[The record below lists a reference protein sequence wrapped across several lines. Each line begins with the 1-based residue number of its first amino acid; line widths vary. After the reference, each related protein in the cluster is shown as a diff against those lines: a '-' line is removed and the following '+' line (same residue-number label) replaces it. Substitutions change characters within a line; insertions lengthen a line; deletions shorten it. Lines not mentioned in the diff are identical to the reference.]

1 MLILDGG
8 SAVSRFR
15 ISKLCDQ
22 VRENLP
28 SLKDLSARYLHVAL
42 TENRLSAKK
51 REILDRLLDYGVS
64 ANTLTTGLEIMVFPR
79 TGTIS
84 PWSTKAT
91 DIVHRCGL
99 TEIVRVERGVSWSVR
114 GELGLAAVKQ
124 HLIPL
129 LYDRMTE
136 SIISDRENLQK
147 LFSVSEPGKLTKI
160 EVLRGGQD
168 ALIEANERM
177 GFALSDDEIDYL
189 VEQYQGLGRDPTDAE
204 LMMFAQVNSEHCR
217 HKIFNAD
224 WVIDGEPMPDSLF
237 GMIRTTHERHKQGTL
252 VAYDDNAAV
261 IEGQTGCWF
270 LPDPMSGEFKRTAEP
285 LHILCKVAV
294 SYTHLRAHET

>member
-99 TEIVRVERGVSWSVR
+99 SEIIRVERGVSWSVR
-114 GELGLAAVKQ
+114 GE
-124 HLIPL
+124 
-129 LYDRMTE
+129 
-136 SIISDRENLQK
+136 
-147 LFSVSEPGKLTKI
+147 
-160 EVLRGGQD
+160 
-168 ALIEANERM
+168 
-177 GFALSDDEIDYL
+177 
-189 VEQYQGLGRDPTDAE
+189 
-204 LMMFAQVNSEHCR
+204 
-217 HKIFNAD
+217 
-224 WVIDGEPMPDSLF
+224 
-237 GMIRTTHERHKQGTL
+237 
-252 VAYDDNAAV
+252 
-261 IEGQTGCWF
+261 
-270 LPDPMSGEFKRTAEP
+270 
-285 LHILCKVAV
+285 
-294 SYTHLRAHET
+294 